1 MISYQEA
8 VSIID
13 AHAHPLPS
21 EALPADDALGRF
33 LAENVRAAVPS
44 PMFDNSAVDGYG
56 RHAADLAAASLELA
70 GVAPAGA
77 PPDLIVRPGQCVR
90 IMTGAPVPEGVAA
103 VAMQEDCE
111 VEGGAVHFQIASQ
124 PGDHIRRIGSDF
136 EVGAL
141 LLEEGTRLGPAQC
154 GLLFSGRV
162 QTVAVHGRPRVRIV
176 STGSELMTI
185 NEPPAPGKIYDSNS
199 FSLRQAVREMG
210 MECESIR
217 SSDRPSELRQSL
229 GEALSEADVVVT
241 SGGVS
246 VGDFDLVRST
256 FASLGVEERFWRVAL
271 KPGMPVSFGVGEG
284 RLVFG
289 LPGNPV
295 SSMVTFQLFVRP
307 ALLKLQGH
315 PAPWP
320 TPFFAR
326 FEGTA
331 RKKPGRMEF
340 LRGRYEHDGTVRPL
354 DRQLSHQLSGL
365 AGANCLIRFPI
376 DAMELNPGDPVE
388 VTELKWGRE

>member
-13 AHAHPLPS
+13 AHARALPS
-21 EALPADDALGRF
+21 EVLLAEDALGRY
-33 LAENVRAAVPS
+33 LAEDVRAAVPS

-56 RHAADLAAASLELA
+56 RRAEDLGADSLELA
-70 GVAPAGA
+70 GVVAAGA
-77 PPDLIVRPGQCVR
+77 SPDLVVRPGQCVR

-103 VAMQEDCE
+103 VAMQEDCR
-111 VEGGAVHFQIASQ
+111 VEGGAVQFQIASR
-124 PGDHIRRIGSDF
+124 PGEHIRRVGSDF
-136 EVGAL
+136 DAGAL
-141 LLEEGTRLGPAQC
+141 LLEAGTRLGPAQC
-154 GLLFSGRV
+154 GLLFSGRA
-162 QTVAVHGRPRVRIV
+162 QTVAVHGRPRARIV
-176 STGSELMTI
+176 STGSELMTM

-210 MECESIR
+210 LECESAR
-217 SSDRPSELRQSL
+217 SGDTPSELTQSL
-229 GEALSEADVVVT
+229 GDALREADVVIT

-271 KPGMPVSFGVGEG
+271 KPGMPVSFGVGDG

-295 SSMVTFQLFVRP
+295 SAMVTFQLFVRP
-307 ALLKLQGH
+307 ALLELQGH
-315 PAPWP
+315 RAPWP
-320 TPFFAR
+320 SPFMAR
-326 FEGTA
+326 FEGSA

-376 DAMELNPGDPVE
+376 DAVELNPGDPVE
-388 VTELKWGRE
+388 VTELKWGPE